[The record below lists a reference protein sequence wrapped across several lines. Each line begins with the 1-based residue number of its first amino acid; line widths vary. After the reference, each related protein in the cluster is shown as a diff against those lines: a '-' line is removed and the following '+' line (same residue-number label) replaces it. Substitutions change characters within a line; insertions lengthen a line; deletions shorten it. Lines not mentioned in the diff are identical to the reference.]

1 MNATFVFIAIL
12 AVLGSVYN
20 VDAFTVRSSR
30 QITANIRPTL
40 TTLRM
45 FGEESSTKKR
55 ESTWDRITGP
65 KLFKVSE
72 IQYSHGIIDM
82 CTFFTLTHHKA
93 TTLSD
98 SLESVVSNYI
108 DGDKLAGDSF
118 RASSSSQSDDGALDD
133 SPRLRG
139 YAPLA
144 CFLTEDS
151 G

>member
-1 MNATFVFIAIL
+1 MNATFVFIAIF
-12 AVLGSVYN
+12 AILGSVYN

-30 QITANIRPTL
+30 PVTANIRPAL

-45 FGEESSTKKR
+45 SGEESSTKKR

-72 IQYSHGIIDM
+72 IQYSLGNIDM
-82 CTFFTLTHHKA
+82 YTIFTLSHHKA

-98 SLESVVSNYI
+98 YLESVVSNYK

-118 RASSSSQSDDGALDD
+118 RATSSSQSDDRALDD

-144 CFLTEDS
+144 F
-151 G
+151 